1 MRLALSL
8 FFSLAVFCFST
19 HAMENSHDAPDI
31 IQIDE
36 NSEDIYGLTL
46 KDALAILEK
55 KQFEKLGYT
64 QAFIG
69 TIGFGI
75 PFLFI
80 PGLVPGALLAGLGC
94 SISGFENWCTGG
106 IVCLSFGPCLSALAF
121 FSPLFV
127 KFFNLFAEY
136 YTQQREII
144 SCAIRAELLLLSG
157 EDRDLSSHELNA
169 LIPYIYALDSGLL
182 QKVTLDQALV
192 FFKSGS
198 TNMRF
203 SPSINSLLLKLK
215 HLSKMP
221 AEVLAQELTTH
232 ETQELF
238 CNYPLLFETLVQ
250 LQPMH
255 LKNPLLRDSYLEC
268 LEKIR
273 TKYNLIIDAHTLLDT
288 IANGESV
295 LITPAP
301 SAVSLEHM
309 ISMQAA
315 YSSIEIDKRALLSL
329 SGLYRNLAES
339 ELLTDIIKLEKYPQV
354 LAIFDQLAKGC
365 IIKITD
371 DNLLELLTISHYYLI
386 ESLFK
391 NCETYICSP
400 SGLPKAVL
408 KQWDQE
414 NNYIGAANYLAD
426 SFRFGHAFKLH
437 NFTEQQLTQLAI
449 KLNSYKNLDK
459 LFEDIIILDTDMQ
472 NLIFKDYFNITQFYE
487 VLKLKDKLAS
497 YVQIAE
503 KFDIKAFNKI
513 LYDFVHAPQNAALIE
528 QTWYK
533 IPAAFAKQS

>member
-1 MRLALSL
+1 
-8 FFSLAVFCFST
+8 
-19 HAMENSHDAPDI
+19 
-31 IQIDE
+31 
-36 NSEDIYGLTL
+36 
-46 KDALAILEK
+46 
-55 KQFEKLGYT
+55 
-64 QAFIG
+64 
-69 TIGFGI
+69 
-75 PFLFI
+75 
-80 PGLVPGALLAGLGC
+80 
-94 SISGFENWCTGG
+94 
-106 IVCLSFGPCLSALAF
+106 
-121 FSPLFV
+121 
-127 KFFNLFAEY
+127 
-136 YTQQREII
+136 
-144 SCAIRAELLLLSG
+144 
-157 EDRDLSSHELNA
+157 
-169 LIPYIYALDSGLL
+169 
-182 QKVTLDQALV
+182 
-192 FFKSGS
+192 
-198 TNMRF
+198 
-203 SPSINSLLLKLK
+203 
-215 HLSKMP
+215 
-221 AEVLAQELTTH
+221 
-232 ETQELF
+232 
-238 CNYPLLFETLVQ
+238 
-250 LQPMH
+250 
-255 LKNPLLRDSYLEC
+255 
-268 LEKIR
+268 
-273 TKYNLIIDAHTLLDT
+273 LIIDAHTLLDT